1 MALLLGAVSAYSQEG
16 SQGSVAFQMVN
27 GSIFGQAI
35 FNVNTLTADNNT
47 EVSYNGY
54 TVIEEQGS
62 TSGGAVAP
70 GSKENPTGTSVYS
83 GAPLTGTGYSAQM
96 LGAAGADQPLSAL
109 SPLTSWTGSG
119 ILNFYTVTAFAG
131 FVSGVDADSIP
142 GTTSEA
148 PVATIAIAA
157 WDNGGGQYTTL
168 AAAQAAGEPWGI
180 SALANITTTFWPNS
194 PAAMS
199 TTASDLNLSFSLG
212 MPPTNYAPIIV
223 GQPQSL
229 VVNAY
234 DTASFSVTA
243 TGSEPLSYQWSFNST
258 NIVGATSNSLTIPHV
273 VQTNLGTYAVFI
285 TNAFGTTNSSN
296 ATLSMYPFLALPFGG
311 LDTYWGYTNTLSVG
325 AWGTGPLDY
334 QWFDDGN
341 AINDATNETLTLT
354 SIQAANAGLYSVVVS
369 SALGSVTNTPEQ
381 VVVNPA
387 GVSLGLSPTLTI
399 SGVVGYNYIIQSTS
413 NLSNTNSWIT
423 MTNLTLTQPIQLW
436 VDTNT
441 DASQPGNPQR
451 FYQVLPGQ

>member
-1 MALLLGAVSAYSQEG
+1 MLKCEELTPLRIGASA
-16 SQGSVAFQMVN
+16 
-27 GSIFGQAI
+27 
-35 FNVNTLTADNNT
+35 
-47 EVSYNGY
+47 
-54 TVIEEQGS
+54 
-62 TSGGAVAP
+62 SGGCDDWERYV
-70 GSKENPTGTSVYS
+70 
-83 GAPLTGTGYSAQM
+83 
-96 LGAAGADQPLSAL
+96 
-109 SPLTSWTGSG
+109 W
-119 ILNFYTVTAFAG
+119 
-131 FVSGVDADSIP
+131 
-142 GTTSEA
+142 
-148 PVATIAIAA
+148 
-157 WDNGGGQYTTL
+157 NGLIDDVRIYNL
-168 AAAQAAGEPWGI
+168 
-180 SALANITTTFWPNS
+180 
-194 PAAMS
+194 AMS
-199 TTASDLNLSFSLG
+199 ASEVQQL
-212 MPPTNYAPIIV
+212 YAYESVPQPVSITV
-223 GQPQSL
+223 QPQSL

-234 DTASFSVTA
+234 DTASFNVTA

-273 VQTNLGTYAVFI
+273 VQTNLGTYAVVV

-311 LDTYWGYTNTLSVG
+311 LDTYWGYTNTLSIV

-354 SIQAANAGLYSVVVS
+354 SIQATNAGLYSVVVS

-399 SGVVGYNYIIQSTS
+399 SGVVGYNYIIESTT
-413 NLSNTNSWIT
+413 NLSNTNSWVT

-441 DASQPGNPQR
+441 DASLPGNPQR